1 MVGPGGI
8 MVYLLGET
16 IGLTI
21 KRLIGL
27 DRVGAMLE
35 IGFYQQ

>member
-1 MVGPGGI
+1 MVGPGGS
-8 MVYLLGET
+8 MVYFLGET

-21 KRLIGL
+21 KRLTGL

>member
-1 MVGPGGI
+1 MIVPGVNI
-8 MVYLLGET
+8 VYHLGET
-16 IGLTI
+16 LGLTI